1 MEFVRSD
8 KPSSLGAIF
17 DKEAE
22 AGRTAA
28 AADQTTEDHQ
38 FGGFIPVAGG
48 WVE

>member
-28 AADQTTEDHQ
+28 AAAVPSGYRAAT
-38 FGGFIPVAGG
+38 V
-48 WVE
+48 